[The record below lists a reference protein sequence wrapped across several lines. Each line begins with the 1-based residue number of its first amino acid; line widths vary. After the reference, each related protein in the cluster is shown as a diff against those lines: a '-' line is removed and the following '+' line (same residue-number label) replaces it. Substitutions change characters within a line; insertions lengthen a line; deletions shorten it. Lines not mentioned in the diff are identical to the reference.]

1 MLTVVPILDFVSV
14 DMLFV
19 MDALIALMGRMNPTM
34 NAGQGGLR
42 LREVK
47 PSLDKSILGIGSL
60 KRRNSQL
67 SRERSLSL
75 TGSENLSTSW

>member
-14 DMLFV
+14 DMPFA
-19 MDALIALMGRMNPTM
+19 MDALIVLTERMNPTM
-34 NAGQGGLR
+34 NVGQGSLR

-47 PSLDKSILGIGSL
+47 PSLGKSILGIGSL

-75 TGSENLSTSW
+75 PGSEEISTSC